1 MAAAPALEKVAECGV
16 GGGYPLGQ
24 EVGPVFRLGVA
35 YQSVFGLSNGGFVKY
50 FFCNRF
56 ICYFFLSNIL
66 LNFCRF
72 VPRCPV
78 LRCPV
83 RRCPVRR
90 CPVLRCTRMYE
101 AKLVFDS
108 VCSVRAVLS

>member
-24 EVGPVFRLGVA
+24 EVGPVFRIGVA
-35 YQSVFGLSNGGFVKY
+35 YQPVFGLSNGGFVKY

-72 VPRCPV
+72 VLRCPV
-78 LRCPV
+78 PRCPV
-83 RRCPVRR
+83 RRSPMRR
-90 CPVLRCTRMYE
+90 RLVLRRTRTCE
-101 AKLVFDS
+101 D
-108 VCSVRAVLS
+108 